1 MTDETADA
9 DLEADGA
16 KKRVAGKKVVL
27 FALPVLLL
35 IAGGAGAYFMGLFG
49 GDAPPEEQAAAA
61 ANAAGGEGQA
71 DEQGVGGGGDE
82 VVYFEVP
89 DMLVNL
95 SGPNN
100 RSGFLKLRLQLE
112 LEESGDVEKV
122 EAVLPRII
130 DNFQVY
136 LRELRVEDLQ
146 GAQGVYRLK
155 EELLVRVNA
164 AARPTKINDV
174 LISEMLVQ

>member
-9 DLEADGA
+9 ELEAGGG
-16 KKRVAGKKVVL
+16 KKRMAGKKVVL

-35 IAGGAGAYFMGLFG
+35 VAGGAGAYFMGLFG
-49 GDAPPEEQAAAA
+49 GEAPPEEHAAAASQAAAGA
-61 ANAAGGEGQA
+61 GAAGE
-71 DEQGVGGGGDE
+71 GGGGDE

-89 DMLVNL
+89 DLLVNL

-100 RSGFLKLRLQLE
+100 SSGFLKLRLQLE
-112 LEESGDVEKV
+112 LENSGDVEKV

>member
-9 DLEADGA
+9 ELEAGGG
-16 KKRVAGKKVVL
+16 KKRMAGKKVVL

-35 IAGGAGAYFMGLFG
+35 VAGGAGAYFMGLFG
-49 GDAPPEEQAAAA
+49 GEAPPEEHAAAA
-61 ANAAGGEGQA
+61 SDAAGAGAAGEHGA
-71 DEQGVGGGGDE
+71 GGGGDE

-89 DMLVNL
+89 DLLVNL

-100 RSGFLKLRLQLE
+100 SSGFLKLRLQLE
-112 LEESGDVEKV
+112 LENSGDVEKV

>member
-9 DLEADGA
+9 ELEAGGG
-16 KKRVAGKKVVL
+16 KKRLAGKKIVL

-35 IAGGAGAYFMGLFG
+35 VAGGAGAYFMGLFG
-49 GDAPPEEQAAAA
+49 GEAPPEEQVAGAAEG
-61 ANAAGGEGQA
+61 AAGEGAAGENG
-71 DEQGVGGGGDE
+71 EGGGDE

-95 SGPNN
+95 TGPNN

-112 LEESGDVEKV
+112 LEQSGDVEKV

>member
-1 MTDETADA
+1 MTDDTADA
-9 DLEADGA
+9 ELEAGGS
-16 KKRVAGKKVVL
+16 KKRLAGKKIVL
-27 FALPVLLL
+27 FALPVVLLV
-35 IAGGAGAYFMGLFG
+35 AGGAGAYFMGLFG
-49 GDAPPEEQAAAA
+49 GEAPPEEQAAAA
-61 ANAAGGEGQA
+61 ESAGAAGAAGEQ
-71 DEQGVGGGGDE
+71 GGGDE

-89 DMLVNL
+89 DLLVNL
-95 SGPNN
+95 SGPDNS
-100 RSGFLKLRLQLE
+100 SGFLKLRLQLE

>member
-9 DLEADGA
+9 ELEAGGG
-16 KKRVAGKKVVL
+16 KKRLAGKKVVL

-35 IAGGAGAYFMGLFG
+35 VAGGAGAYFMGFFG
-49 GDAPPEEQAAAA
+49 GEAPPEEQVAGAAEG
-61 ANAAGGEGQA
+61 AAGEGAAGENG
-71 DEQGVGGGGDE
+71 EGGGDE

-95 SGPNN
+95 TGPNN

-112 LEESGDVEKV
+112 LEQSGDVEKV

>member
-9 DLEADGA
+9 DLEAGGG
-16 KKRVAGKKVVL
+16 KKRLAGKRIVL

-35 IAGGAGAYFMGLFG
+35 VAGGAGAYFMGLFG
-49 GDAPPEEQAAAA
+49 GEAPPEEHAAAA
-61 ANAAGGEGQA
+61 SDAAGAGAAGEH
-71 DEQGVGGGGDE
+71 GGGDE

-89 DMLVNL
+89 DLLVNL
-95 SGPNN
+95 SGPDN

-112 LEESGDVEKV
+112 LETSDDVEKV

>member
-9 DLEADGA
+9 DLEADGG
-16 KKRVAGKKVVL
+16 KKRMAGKKIVL

-35 IAGGAGAYFMGLFG
+35 VAGGAGAYFMGLFG
-49 GDAPPEEQAAAA
+49 GEAPPEELAAAA
-61 ANAAGGEGQA
+61 EGAAGEGAAGEHGA
-71 DEQGVGGGGDE
+71 GGGGE

-100 RSGFLKLRLQLE
+100 SSGFLKLRLQLE
-112 LEESGDVEKV
+112 LEDSSDVEKV